1 MHLVVSRWEALPGH
15 EEEFDIAG
23 PKLLALLRK
32 QPGVLMAEA
41 FKVSDNQHIAVCG
54 YESEAAQQAIVDDP
68 DSVFNQALKEQG
80 EGTVARWISSE
91 SGETFPH
98 E

>member
-1 MHLVVSRWEALPGH
+1 MHLVVSHWEALAGH
-15 EEEFDIAG
+15 EAEFDVAG
-23 PKLLALLRK
+23 PKLLALLRQ

-41 FKVSDNQHIAVCG
+41 FKVGSNRHVAVCG
-54 YESEAAQQAIVDDP
+54 YESEAAQSAIVDDP
-68 DSVFNQALKEQG
+68 DSVFNRALKEQG

-91 SGETFPH
+91 GGETFPH